1 MYLYLANTKKS
12 ASRAHAGLL
21 SALSGR
27 FSLHCRSYK
36 IHRKKWVRLHVVLYK
51 CYHLHK
57 MHRKFIAK
65 NRVVC
70 TCLFSK
76 EIHAL
81 LRPQQAGYA
90 AQISITWP
98 GIDVRS
104 SVRPCLGLS
113 WGELVPIL
121 SQITASKGFTL
132 RASRGYHTK
141 KCVTRPCRTTCGA
154 EDHTK

>member
-1 MYLYLANTKKS
+1 M
-12 ASRAHAGLL
+12 
-21 SALSGR
+21 ALSGR
-27 FSLHCRSYK
+27 FSLRCRPYK

-132 RASRGYHTK
+132 RAGRGYHTK
-141 KCVTRPCRTTCGA
+141 KNALRAHAGLLVALKTIQNKSEKMGPIACCSLHGSST
-154 EDHTK
+154 